1 MNNYTEEAH
10 NTLVMLTKCLMSS
23 AIVIL
28 SFFIFHNVAIRVTI
42 FFIAPIIIFMIPGRY
57 NRL

>member
-10 NTLVMLTKCLMSS
+10 NTLVMITKCLM
-23 AIVIL
+23 AVLIVIL

-57 NRL
+57 NTL

>member
-10 NTLVMLTKCLMSS
+10 NTLVMVTKCLMSVL
-23 AIVIL
+23 IVIL

-42 FFIAPIIIFMIPGRY
+42 FFVAPIIIFMIPSRY
-57 NRL
+57 NTL

>member
-10 NTLVMLTKCLMSS
+10 SAMVMLTKCMLSI
-23 AIVIL
+23 AIVML
-28 SFFIFHNVAIRVTI
+28 SFFLFKNLALRVSI

>member
-10 NTLVMLTKCLMSS
+10 NTLVMITKCLM
-23 AIVIL
+23 AVLIVIL

-42 FFIAPIIIFMIPGRY
+42 FFVAPIIIFMIPSRY
-57 NRL
+57 NTL